1 MCVRL
6 SCHHIAF
13 FILFTL
19 SCCVIVD
26 FTINLVIVDGGGV
39 VLAVVIFVLHHSP
52 FCPLLVPLV
61 IVNVSLL
68 IPFVS

>member
-1 MCVRL
+1 
-6 SCHHIAF
+6 
-13 FILFTL
+13 
-19 SCCVIVD
+19 VIVD